1 MPLGQSFH
9 EEFQL
14 KINILTKFH
23 QDDVKAIRLT
33 NILQSRFLSD
43 PIKLICS
50 HNALINHIKQSAKL
64 HHPEQSPAGDEPS
77 TRPEASSRICC
88 DVAVIKCGRLSARK
102 KLARIQF
109 I

>member
-14 KINILTKFH
+14 KIKNINILTKFH

-33 NILQSRFLSD
+33 NVLQSRFLSD
-43 PIKLICS
+43 PIKVICS
-50 HNALINHIKQSAKL
+50 YNALINHIKQSAKF

-77 TRPEASSRICC
+77 TRPEASS
-88 DVAVIKCGRLSARK
+88 LSAVT
-102 KLARIQF
+102 LQ
-109 I
+109 